1 VEQNSRLAL
10 KLAVRAYVLET
21 GEIVVEGAAED
32 LMHSEH
38 VRKAY
43 LGE

>member
-1 VEQNSRLAL
+1 
-10 KLAVRAYVLET
+10 VLET
-21 GEIVVEGAAED
+21 GEIVVDGAAED